1 MSEKADVHGAIFAG
15 EKQFHLKVTKEQV
28 GGYVIM
34 PGDPGRVPQ
43 IARHL
48 DSPFEIAY
56 NREFCTYGG
65 YLEGELVNVVSSGI
79 GGPSAAIAVEELIL
93 CGAHTFIRVGTSG
106 GMVEKVVGGDL
117 VIATA
122 AVRSEGA
129 SAEYLPEGYPAAAD
143 FRVTSALEK
152 SARALSG
159 QAEGSRFHVGVVHS
173 KDSFYGE
180 THPQTMPVAR
190 ALLDKW
196 QAYLDCGCLASEMEC
211 AALFSVTQVRKAR
224 AGAVLTALWNVERS
238 KSGLPNPVCR
248 DNERAIRCAVAAI
261 RELIASDKAEI

>member
-1 MSEKADVHGAIFAG
+1 MPRQADGHGAIFAG
-15 EKQFHLKVTKEQV
+15 EKQFHLKVTKEQI

-43 IARHL
+43 IAKHL
-48 DSPFEIAY
+48 DSPFEIAH

-65 YLEGELVNVVSSGI
+65 YLDGELVNVVSSGI
-79 GGPSAAIAVEELIL
+79 GGPSAAIAAEELIL

-106 GMVEKVVGGDL
+106 GMAQKVTGGDL
-117 VIATA
+117 VIAA
-122 AVRSEGA
+122 SAVRGEGT
-129 SAEYLPEGYPAAAD
+129 SREYLPEGYPAAAD
-143 FRVTSALEK
+143 FRVVCALEK
-152 SARALSG
+152 SARALSRDSDG
-159 QAEGSRFHVGVVHS
+159 GRYHVGVVHS

-190 ALLDKW
+190 ELLDKW

-211 AALFSVTQVRKAR
+211 AALFSVALVRKAR

-238 KSGLPNPVCR
+238 KAGLPDLVCH

-261 RELIASDKAEI
+261 RELIALDRAK